1 MATKFTLHEVL
12 ATVADIVG
20 KTHNVEE
27 AKELAFPGD
36 RLDLIGHN
44 VAQDDHDQLVLI

>member
-12 ATVADIVG
+12 AAVADIVG

-36 RLDLIGHN
+36 RLDFIGHN
-44 VAQDDHDQLVLI
+44 VAQDDHNQLV